1 MTNLNGVVVLAF
13 LGGALLS
20 CAHQEVP
27 EYVVFD
33 SKAADEQNLVA
44 SKKPA
49 MAEENSFEEKL
60 SRLESILKNYPEEK
74 STVED
79 IKLMF
84 MAQSGALQG
93 KNNEDV
99 ERLWRNAAEKG
110 RGAVGKVIFTEW
122 LKSFA
127 RTLAEGYD
135 EDKFAE
141 AVLEVTK
148 KGRLLPYMIEAKLTS
163 RRSLIP
169 FVRVVGIGVSV
180 DVQKEQNR
188 LALEGFI
195 AQLPRGKFSV
205 EDPFLEKLQAHY
217 CTQFT
222 EKEKQR
228 VIKWSQSLKGLKK
241 NYWKVLK
248 QDCGQDVGDA
258 TARYNKIIPLLL
270 ANKKHASLAIYA
282 STRLISLYRQVGDRE
297 NIAAAYIHLVNGWK
311 LNGTAPLKKG
321 QSADDVKLRRINEFL
336 WASRCLA
343 LVGQHDEAEALVK
356 KAKKFL
362 KHLRRRAQK
371 MKSSKVRLVGQYE
384 AEAAHILSW
393 RIYLERK
400 EYALAYEVSKK
411 ALQEKKLTKSWRQRF
426 LWCLGLYALLDDKK
440 DQAFEVWAGLLEKTE
455 THSYRERL
463 LFWLARLSH
472 QAQKTDQAAAYLS
485 KLKKEY
491 PTGFYVVVGIKA
503 AGLPDDHNWRDYF
516 ESFDGLV
523 ADFNGRR
530 RYDLK
535 HLRGN
540 GQGAVYLR
548 RAEIISGIGSPDIER
563 LLVRELERH
572 VRKTYVP
579 SSSLDAFIYTS
590 RLLETSENYFRAI
603 WLCTDLVREVPS
615 LWEKY
620 PDQLLTMFPRPY
632 QKWYAAAA
640 RPLEG
645 VDAALLLA
653 FSRQESAFRIGV
665 KSPAGAVGLMQLMPN
680 TAKRTARSAGDASL
694 DYLKPQENIIISAHY
709 LRELTLRYHSFLPAV
724 MAAYNAGEYA
734 VDSWKKR
741 RHHPDPLVWGELIP
755 FKETNRY
762 VKNVWRNYEI
772 YRFFDGLGPSMEE
785 ALRVSEK

>member
-1 MTNLNGVVVLAF
+1 MTNLSWIVVLASF
-13 LGGALLS
+13 GGVLLS
-20 CAHQEVP
+20 CAHQKVP

-33 SKAADEQNLVA
+33 SKAADDQSLVA
-44 SKKPA
+44 PKNQTITQK
-49 MAEENSFEEKL
+49 NSIEEKL
-60 SRLESILKNYPEEK
+60 SRLESILKNHPEEK
-74 STVED
+74 SAVED

-84 MAQSGALQG
+84 MAQSGASQNMQN
-93 KNNEDV
+93 KDV

-127 RTLAEGYD
+127 RTRPKDYD
-135 EDKFAE
+135 EKQFAKDI
-141 AVLEVTK
+141 LEVTK
-148 KGRLLPYMIEAKLTS
+148 NGRLLPYMVEAKLTTS
-163 RRSLIP
+163 GSLLR
-169 FVRVVGIGVSV
+169 FVRIVGVSV
-180 DVQKEQNR
+180 KVQKEQNR
-188 LALEGFI
+188 IILENFI
-195 AQLPRGKFSV
+195 AELPRGKFSV
-205 EDPFLEKLQAHY
+205 EDPFLEDLQAHY
-217 CTQFT
+217 CTQFSQ
-222 EKEKQR
+222 KEKKR
-228 VIKWSQSLKGLKK
+228 VAKWGLSLKGLKK
-241 NYWKVLK
+241 SYWKVLK
-248 QDCGQDVGDA
+248 QDCGEDIEGA
-258 TARYNKIIPLLL
+258 TARYNKIIPKLLTH
-270 ANKKHASLAIYA
+270 KKLASLAIYA

-297 NIAAAYIHLVNGWK
+297 NIAAAYIHLVNGWE

-321 QSADDVKLRRINEFL
+321 QSADELKLRRINEFL

-343 LVGQHDEAEALVK
+343 LVGQHDEAERLVN
-356 KAKKFL
+356 KAQTYL
-362 KHLRRRAQK
+362 KQLRRRAK
-371 MKSSKVRLVGQYE
+371 RMKHSKVKLVRQYE

-400 EYALAYEVSKK
+400 EYAQAYAVSKK
-411 ALQEKKLTKSWRQRF
+411 ALDEKKLTKAWRQRF

-440 DQAFEVWAGLLEKTE
+440 ALAFQVWSDFLKKTE
-455 THSYRERL
+455 TDSYRERL

-472 QAQKTDQAAAYLS
+472 QSQKTAQAAAYLA
-485 KLKKEY
+485 KLKNEY

-503 AGLPDDHNWRDYF
+503 AGLPDDNKWRDYF
-516 ESFDGLV
+516 ESYDGLV
-523 ADFNGRR
+523 ANFNGRR

-535 HLRGN
+535 YLRRN
-540 GQGAVYLR
+540 GKGALYLR
-548 RAEIISGIGSPDIER
+548 RAEIISGIGSPEIER

-590 RLLETSENYFRAI
+590 RLLEKSENYFRAI

-615 LWEKY
+615 LWQKY

-632 QKWYAAAA
+632 LKWYAAAA
-640 RPLEG
+640 KPLSG

-680 TAKRTARSAGDASL
+680 TAKRTARSSGDESL
-694 DYLKPQENIIISAHY
+694 DFLKPQENIIISGYY
-709 LRELTLRYHSFLPAV
+709 LRELSRRYHSFLPAV

-734 VDSWKKR
+734 VDSWRKR

-772 YRFFDGLGPSMEE
+772 YRFFDGLGPSVEE
-785 ALRVSEK
+785 ALSVSEK